1 MGHRLA
7 CILATVA
14 LAAAGCGESDEDK
27 AKTQVCDA
35 RADLKE
41 QVDELGNLSL
51 ANATVDGVK
60 GNFDAIKND
69 LQKMTDAQGDLD
81 DTRKKE
87 VEQATHEFTFEVNSI
102 VTSLASTT
110 SLNSAAKQ
118 LEAAFQKLAT
128 SYEKTFSKINCG

>member
-1 MGHRLA
+1 MRHRLT
-7 CILATVA
+7 CILATAA
-14 LAAAGCGESDEDK
+14 LVAAGCGESDEDK

-60 GNFDAIKND
+60 GNLDAIKND
-69 LQKMTDAQGDLD
+69 LQKMTGAQGDLD
-81 DTRKKE
+81 DTRKAE
-87 VEQATHEFTFEVNSI
+87 VEQATQEFTSEVRSI

-110 SLNSAAKQ
+110 SLSAAASQ
-118 LEAAFQKLAT
+118 LEAAFQELAT
-128 SYEKTFSKINCG
+128 SYEKTFGKIDCG

>member
-1 MGHRLA
+1 MRDRLA
-7 CILATVA
+7 CILATAA
-14 LAAAGCGESDEDK
+14 LAVAGCGESDEDK

-60 GNFDAIKND
+60 GNLDAIKND

-81 DTRKKE
+81 DTRKEE
-87 VEQATHEFTFEVNSI
+87 VEQATQQFTSEVNSI
-102 VTSLASTT
+102 VTSLGSTT
-110 SLNSAAKQ
+110 SLNSAATQ
-118 LEAAFQKLAT
+118 LEAAFQELAT
-128 SYEKTFSKINCG
+128 SYKKTFSKIDCG